1 VTLEF
6 GPGDQLLQLE
16 RKLERLAGG
25 EFQRS
30 VMASIA
36 KEMEPLPEAVRQS
49 ALDILPKRGGLN
61 RLVASQVITEQKN
74 PDSVKAFMV
83 GRKRMRELLRLD
95 RGLVR
100 HPVYA
105 DPKKTRKQW
114 KWVNQAVPQRFWT
127 RPVKQ
132 REDAIKAAA
141 RAAMDELARK
151 L

>member
-1 VTLEF
+1 VSVEF
-6 GPGDQLLQLE
+6 GPGDQLLALE

-25 EFQRS
+25 ELKRT
-30 VMASIA
+30 VMDAIA
-36 KEMEPLPEAVRQS
+36 KEIEPLPDAVRKS

-61 RLVASQVITEQKN
+61 RVVAGQVVTEQKTPN
-74 PDSVKAFMV
+74 SVKVFMV
-83 GRKRMRELLRLD
+83 GKKRMRELLRLD

-105 DPKKTRKQW
+105 DPAKTRKQW
-114 KWVNQAVPQRFWT
+114 KWVNQAVPQRFWS

-132 REDAIKAAA
+132 REDAIKAAV
-141 RAAMDELARK
+141 RAAVDELAWK